1 MKYLLNFLLFGNLLT
16 VVLCILNLSLSGD
29 ANIDFGNDIK
39 IHISDTGKYIV
50 VDVFLIFIM
59 LTQIYTVTIIKKIL
73 RKKYRTR
80 DRIEDQHERLV
91 RVNDSE
97 LNQQVGELTN

>member
-59 LTQIYTVTIIKKIL
+59 LTQIYTITIINPLSFYEI
-73 RKKYRTR
+73 
-80 DRIEDQHERLV
+80 
-91 RVNDSE
+91 
-97 LNQQVGELTN
+97 

>member
-59 LTQIYTVTIIKKIL
+59 LTQIYTITIIKKIL
-73 RKKYRTR
+73 RKKYRM
-80 DRIEDQHERLV
+80 EDQHERFV
-91 RVNDSE
+91 RINDSE
-97 LNQQVGELTN
+97 LNQQVGELTR

>member
-59 LTQIYTVTIIKKIL
+59 LTQIYTITIIKKIL
-73 RKKYRTR
+73 RKKYRM
-80 DRIEDQHERLV
+80 EDQHERLV
-91 RVNDSE
+91 RINDSE

>member
-16 VVLCILNLSLSGD
+16 VVLCILNLSLTGD

-59 LTQIYTVTIIKKIL
+59 LTQIYTIIIIKKIL
-73 RKKYRTR
+73 RKKYRD
-80 DRIEDQHERLV
+80 DRMEDQHERLV
-91 RVNDSE
+91 RLNDSE

>member
-39 IHISDTGKYIV
+39 IHISDTGKYLV

-59 LTQIYTVTIIKKIL
+59 LTQIYTITIIKKIL
-73 RKKYRTR
+73 RKKYRD
-80 DRIEDQHERLV
+80 DRMEDQHKRLV
-91 RVNDSE
+91 RLNDSE